1 MEKGTN
7 RMARVNAVVSHPVYQ
22 EYYRRLEALEQNRIF
37 CRHQMDHLL
46 DTARIAYIRSMEQ
59 GLGLDKELIYT
70 AAILHDIGKSLQYE
84 KKIPHETA
92 GEEIAAGIIGSLPEE
107 MRFSEEEKRMILTAI
122 RGHRRLRENPEPLE
136 RLLYESD
143 KASRMCMACPAQE
156 ECDWNEEK
164 KNMEIVV

>member
-92 GEEIAAGIIGSLPEE
+92 GEEIAAGILDSLPEE